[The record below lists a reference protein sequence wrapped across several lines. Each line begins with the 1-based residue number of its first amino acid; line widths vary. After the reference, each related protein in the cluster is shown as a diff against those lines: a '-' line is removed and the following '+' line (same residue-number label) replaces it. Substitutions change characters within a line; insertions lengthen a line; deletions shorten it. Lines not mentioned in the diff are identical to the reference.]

1 MSLTGKR
8 FTGKVALI
16 TGAAAGMGRATCV
29 RLAGEGCQVLGV
41 DIDVDGLAETEKLV
55 QEAGGT
61 IATRKCDVSNRS
73 ECFAAVEACVAAF
86 GRLDVLVNV
95 AGILRMAHS
104 PEVSED
110 EWNLV
115 MGVNLSGPFFMIQAA
130 VPHLISSGGNIV
142 NVASNAG
149 LMGQS
154 YAAAYCSSKAGL
166 INMTRALAVEYFKK
180 GIRVNAVA
188 PGGTDTEMHRG
199 VMVPEGADYKLML
212 RGTVPR
218 PNSPPGDIAAAI
230 AYLASDD
237 ARSVHGAV
245 LSVDNGLM
253 AG

>member
-1 MSLTGKR
+1 MSR
-8 FTGKVALI
+8 FDGKVALV

-29 RLAGEGCQVLGV
+29 RLASEGAQVLGL
-41 DIDVDGLAETEKLV
+41 DVNASGLAETESAIK
-55 QEAGGT
+55 EAGGR
-61 IATRKCDVSNRS
+61 IETRVCDVSQRA
-73 ECFAAVEACVAAF
+73 ECFAAVEACVGSY
-86 GRLDVLVNV
+86 GRLDVLANV
-95 AGILRMAHS
+95 AGILRLVHAH
-104 PEVSED
+104 EMSEE
-110 EWNLV
+110 EWNRV
-115 MGVNLSGPFFMIQAA
+115 IAVNLSGPFFLIQAA
-130 VPHLISSGGNIV
+130 IPHLIESGGNIV

-180 GIRVNAVA
+180 GIRVNAIA

-199 VMVPEGADYKLML
+199 VVVPEGADIKLML

-218 PNSPPGDIAAAI
+218 PNSPPEDIAAAI
-230 AYLASDD
+230 AYVASDD

-245 LSVDNGLM
+245 LSVDNGLV